1 MTVVLDDQVLSAE
14 LRGRHLFDDERRYT
28 TGLWYVRLCQ
38 AVWRAQGGALSAPF
52 ADLPAPVGA
61 RALASVLALPDHI
74 GLLSL
79 RELGPAMG
87 ELAGRHQLNA
97 LARETLAVALVLEA
111 TLVLSDRN
119 VSPRL
124 LAAAEVEGV
133 AVSVVAV
140 S

>member
-14 LRGRHLFDDERRYT
+14 LRGRHVVDDQRRYT

-61 RALASVLALPDHI
+61 RALASVLALPEHI

-87 ELAGRHQLNA
+87 ELAGRHQLNV
-97 LARETLAVALVLEA
+97 LAREALAAALALGAGLVLAER
-111 TLVLSDRN
+111 S

-124 LAAAEVEGV
+124 VAAAEAEGV
-133 AVSVVAV
+133 PVALVSTA
-140 S
+140 